1 MGEGLPEARPSSGQ
15 GQEAGDAG
23 ALGFHEGAFSPFPR
37 PVPAARCCRA
47 WLGLFLPFISGKA
60 TGGEFPFSVC
70 FDSVVF
76 LKRGR
81 KTIITFSV
89 L

>member
-1 MGEGLPEARPSSGQ
+1 MREGLLRGRRGQ
-15 GQEAGDAG
+15 AQIRTRKWG
-23 ALGFHEGAFSPFPR
+23 ALKLRVFTRSALYSPPR
-37 PVPAARCCRA
+37 PRA
-47 WLGLFLPFISGKA
+47 LLELFLPFISGKA